1 MSAIKILSQ
10 RKVASGIL
18 TRLSFKSQVLNSTTT
33 TSIYIPKSAPGS
45 SAKPAL
51 YWLSGLTCTDENF
64 VEKAGAFHSA
74 SKHSLSLV
82 IPDTSPRGDGVP
94 NDEAYDLGQ
103 GAGFYLNATEDPW
116 KEHYQMY
123 DYITKELPEV
133 LANSEFNICKNYR
146 SISGHSMGG
155 HGALTIAMKDEGK
168 SYASV
173 SAFAPIVAP
182 AQVDW
187 GKKAFTN
194 YLGSVENGAKEYDAT
209 NLLLEN
215 GPFPELGTILID
227 QGTDDEFLDNQLKT
241 ELFENACKQVG
252 QSKQINMRD
261 GYDHSY
267 FFILSFIDEHIQHA
281 SKAIKA
287 RMMNQ

>member
-1 MSAIKILSQ
+1 
-10 RKVASGIL
+10 
-18 TRLSFKSQVLNSTTT
+18 
-33 TSIYIPKSAPGS
+33 
-45 SAKPAL
+45 
-51 YWLSGLTCTDENF
+51 
-64 VEKAGAFHSA
+64 
-74 SKHSLSLV
+74 
-82 IPDTSPRGDGVP
+82 
-94 NDEAYDLGQ
+94 
-103 GAGFYLNATEDPW
+103 
-116 KEHYQMY
+116 MY